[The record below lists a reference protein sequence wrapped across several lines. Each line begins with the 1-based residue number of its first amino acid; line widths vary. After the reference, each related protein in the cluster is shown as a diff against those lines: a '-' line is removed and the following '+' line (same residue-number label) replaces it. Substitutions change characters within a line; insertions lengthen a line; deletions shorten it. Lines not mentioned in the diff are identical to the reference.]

1 MSGQAPTS
9 GQVKASHAIV
19 GVAGGLAVHE
29 ATSEMRMTPLSR
41 VVLFAFS
48 GTISAYLHH
57 KADAPV
63 AKFIAKIA

>member
-1 MSGQAPTS
+1 MNGPVPTPR
-9 GQVKASHAIV
+9 QVNASHAIV
-19 GVAGGLAVHE
+19 GFGGALAVHE
-29 ATSEMRMTPLSR
+29 ATKELKLSAR
-41 VVLFAFS
+41 ARLILFAFS